1 MHIHPPHPYL
11 ASELAREKQRD
22 LIAAD
27 LRLSP
32 DRRTRDLTRVSR
44 KPAWVNWL
52 LPRRPK
58 GRSTTVL
65 ALDPVPTRSEPEA
78 ATANSSR

>member
-1 MHIHPPHPYL
+1 V
-11 ASELAREKQRD
+11 AELV
-22 LIAAD
+22 AA
-27 LRLSP
+27 
-32 DRRTRDLTRVSR
+32 
-44 KPAWVNWL
+44 
-52 LPRRPK
+52 RRPN